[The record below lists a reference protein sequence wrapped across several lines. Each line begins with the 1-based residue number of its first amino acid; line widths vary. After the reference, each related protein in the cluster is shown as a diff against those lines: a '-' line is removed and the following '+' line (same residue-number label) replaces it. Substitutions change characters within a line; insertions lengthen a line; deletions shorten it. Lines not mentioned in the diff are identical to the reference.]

1 MIIPIKFHKMH
12 LPEYLVLATK
22 ASAVLSQFDEVDL
35 QLIKPKESINSSL
48 TKLEDSMK
56 TVKSSFRTQELSDL
70 DLKRDDSWKCFY
82 YFLISQSYSADL
94 AIRKYAIKLVDIVR
108 TPEMRIYKMGYQ
120 EQTACMI
127 NFFNKVDSSTELTE
141 AIEKTGSKTLYEK
154 LKSDEGIFEQ
164 KSLEKDKEEAE
175 KPNAEGL
182 KAAKEV
188 RNAIEALDRFLS
200 VMKDL
205 SGKEEYDN
213 IAAQINET
221 VADINRQ
228 IAARVTRL
236 KNAKE
241 EEEGTLQE

>member
-1 MIIPIKFHKMH
+1 MH
-12 LPEYLVLATK
+12 LTEYLVLATK
-22 ASAVLSQFDEVDL
+22 ASAVLAQFDEVDL
-35 QLIKPKESINSSL
+35 QLIKPKENVKQSL
-48 TKLEDSMK
+48 TILENSMK

-70 DLKRDDSWKCFY
+70 DLNRDDSWKCLY
-82 YFLISQSYSADL
+82 YFLISQSYSSDPE
-94 AIRKYAIKLVDIVR
+94 IRKYAIKLLDHIR

-127 NFFNKVDSSTELTE
+127 NFFNKVDSSAELTE

-164 KSLEKDKEEAE
+164 KSLEKDKEESE
-175 KPNAEGL
+175 KPNAEGA

-188 RNAIEALDRFLS
+188 RKAIEALDRFLS

-221 VADINRQ
+221 AMDINTQ
-228 IAARVTRL
+228 VTARLTRL

-241 EEEGTLQE
+241 EEETTLHE